1 MDVLSLDVLDINS
14 ITKRKQK
21 MKHFF
26 RVLLFIAIAALCSGC
41 GSRNG
46 RGSAASGQ
54 GDSGQEGGGKTGQN
68 VSTAE
73 TTWQYVDTAMGTVIQ
88 QTLYAPDEETARV
101 FSLQAMELLW
111 GLERERL
118 SWRLDTS
125 EVYRANAT
133 SGSGEGFLLSRD
145 LAELLES
152 GMELSERSQG
162 AFDMTLGS
170 VTRLW
175 NIDEWAAESNP
186 EGFQIPSRETLAQ
199 ALSACGYEKLRLEWE
214 ERDEGEREEGRGEEE
229 QEENEREKCR
239 IFLPEGMQLDLGAV
253 GKGLGMSELT
263 SLLEGQSSITGAVIS
278 LGGSILTYGSKPDGS
293 SWRVGITDPFDK
305 SSNIGILSLEGQWCI
320 STSGDYERYVEV
332 DGVRYHH
339 ILDPRTGAPAVS
351 QVRGVTVV
359 LKDGLLSDGLSTA
372 CFILGPQE
380 GMALAAEYGAESLFI
395 LSNGEIVMSEGME
408 RFFCN

>member
-1 MDVLSLDVLDINS
+1 
-14 ITKRKQK
+14 
-21 MKHFF
+21 MKLFF
-26 RVLLFIAIAALCSGC
+26 RVLPFIAAAALCSGC
-41 GSRNG
+41 GNRNG
-46 RGSAASGQ
+46 WENAVGGQ
-54 GDSGQEGGGKTGQN
+54 GDGGGIQQN
-68 VSTAE
+68 VRTAE
-73 TTWQYVDTAMGTVIQ
+73 TPWQYVDTAMGTVIQ
-88 QTLYAPDEETARV
+88 QTLYAPEEESARD

-111 GLERERL
+111 GLEREKI

-125 EVYRANAT
+125 EVYRANAA

-145 LAELLES
+145 MAELLES

-175 NIDEWAAESNP
+175 DIDEWAAESDSK
-186 EGFQIPSRETLAQ
+186 GFQIPSRETLAQ
-199 ALSACGYEKLRLEWE
+199 ALSVCGYEKLRLVWE
-214 ERDEGEREEGRGEEE
+214 EREGE
-229 QEENEREKCR
+229 EKGQCR
-239 IFLPEGMQLDLGAV
+239 LFLPEGMQLDLGAV
-253 GKGLGMSELT
+253 GKGLGMRELT
-263 SLLEGQSSITGAVIS
+263 SLLEGQSAITGAVIS

-293 SWRVGITDPFDK
+293 SWRVGIIDPFDK

-339 ILDPRTGAPAVS
+339 ILDPKTGAPAAS
-351 QVRGVTVV
+351 QVRGVTVL

-408 RFFCN
+408 RFYSEIRK

>member
-1 MDVLSLDVLDINS
+1 
-14 ITKRKQK
+14 
-21 MKHFF
+21 MKFFF
-26 RVLLFIAIAALCSGC
+26 RVLLFIAIAALCFGC
-41 GSRNG
+41 GSQNG
-46 RGSAASGQ
+46 PGNAAGGQ
-54 GDSGQEGGGKTGQN
+54 GDSGQGDGGKTQQN
-68 VSTAE
+68 VRTAE
-73 TTWQYVDTAMGTVIQ
+73 TPWQYVDTAMGTVIQ
-88 QTLYAPDEETARV
+88 QTLYVPDEETARD
-101 FSLQAMELLW
+101 FSVQAMELLW
-111 GLERERL
+111 GLERERI

-133 SGSGEGFLLSRD
+133 SGSGEGFGLSRD

-170 VTRLW
+170 VARLW

-214 ERDEGEREEGRGEEE
+214 ERDEGEREEGRGEEK
-229 QEENEREKCR
+229 QEENEKGKCR

-263 SLLEGQSSITGAVIS
+263 SLLEAQSSITGAVIS

-293 SWRVGITDPFDK
+293 SWRVGIIDPFDK

-339 ILDPRTGAPAVS
+339 ILDPKTGAPAVS
-351 QVRGVTVV
+351 QVRGVTVL

-408 RFFCN
+408 RLFSETR

>member
-1 MDVLSLDVLDINS
+1 
-14 ITKRKQK
+14 

-26 RVLLFIAIAALCSGC
+26 RVLLFIAAAALCSGC
-41 GSRNG
+41 GSQNG
-46 RGSAASGQ
+46 PGNAASGQ
-54 GDSGQEGGGKTGQN
+54 GDSGQGDGGKTQQN
-68 VSTAE
+68 VRIAE

-88 QTLYAPDEETARV
+88 QTLYAPDEETARD
-101 FSLQAMELLW
+101 FSVQAMELLW
-111 GLERERL
+111 RLERERI

-133 SGSGEGFLLSRD
+133 SGSGEGFLLSQD

-199 ALSACGYEKLRLEWE
+199 ALSACGYEKLRLEREEEGEEE
-214 ERDEGEREEGRGEEE
+214 ERDEEEKG
-229 QEENEREKCR
+229 QCR
-239 IFLPEGMQLDLGAV
+239 LFLPEGMQLDLGAV
-253 GKGLGMSELT
+253 GKGLGMSELA

-293 SWRVGITDPFDK
+293 SWRVGIIDPFDK

-339 ILDPRTGAPAVS
+339 ILDPKTGAPAVS

-408 RFFCN
+408 RLFSETR